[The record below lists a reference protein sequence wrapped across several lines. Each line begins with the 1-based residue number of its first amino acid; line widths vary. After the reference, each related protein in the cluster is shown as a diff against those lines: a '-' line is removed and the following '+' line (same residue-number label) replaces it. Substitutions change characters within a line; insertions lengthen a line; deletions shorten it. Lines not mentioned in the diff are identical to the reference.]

1 MNLVRLKRS
10 LIALTVLLTFP
21 YSTFAQQRTQN
32 ASSPKIVIAHRGA
45 SAYAPENTLPAFRR
59 AIDMGADFIEYD
71 VQVTKDK
78 QLVILHDQTLE
89 RTTNVEELFPAR
101 GRIDAG
107 DKSGKKHWYVYDF
120 TLAEIKKLD
129 AGSWVG
135 TNFKGTAIP
144 TFQETLD
151 IARGRAGHLIELKVP
166 DEYNARGVDMER
178 LTLAQL
184 KRYYLATPKS
194 QTGSPII
201 IQSFN
206 ARSLQKIALELKS
219 PLPLHL
225 LTTADDKQ
233 GWLTRKGLAKVKSFC
248 VGISPHKES
257 LTKNPDIITWAHEL
271 GLRVTPYTFTTASQ
285 EAQSLHADMFR
296 FLYTLKADGV
306 ITDNPDV
313 AVEARTKS
321 VSLLSAPSPSSY

>member
-1 MNLVRLKRS
+1 MNLVVLKRS

-21 YSTFAQQRTQN
+21 YSTIAQQRTQK

-101 GRIDAG
+101 GRIATD

-129 AGSWVG
+129 AGSWIG
-135 TNFKGTAIP
+135 AQFKDTTIP

-184 KRYYLATPKS
+184 KRYYRATPKS

-233 GWLTRKGLAKVKSFC
+233 GWLTREGLAKVKSFC
-248 VGISPHKES
+248 IGISPHKES
-257 LTKNPDIITWAHEL
+257 LTKNPDIITWAHEH